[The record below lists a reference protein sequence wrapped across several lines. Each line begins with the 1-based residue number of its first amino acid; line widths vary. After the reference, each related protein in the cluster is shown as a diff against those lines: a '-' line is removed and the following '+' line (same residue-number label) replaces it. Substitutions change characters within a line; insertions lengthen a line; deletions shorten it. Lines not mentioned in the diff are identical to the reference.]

1 MEQMT
6 SAAATQNVTEMQNV
20 TEIQNVTDIPNT
32 EMLNDSATGS
42 QLIDLSTISEFV
54 LLKK

>member
-6 SAAATQNVTEMQNV
+6 SAAATQNV

-42 QLIDLSTISEFV
+42 QLIDLSTVSKFV